1 MEKSLNQAADIS
13 RFLFKKTILNFLL
26 LQTIFRFLYDD
37 EENMSLMIKN
47 ANPQDAGTYVINAK
61 NELGAD
67 SAHLQ
72 LTVKGK
78 IVHAN

>member
-1 MEKSLNQAADIS
+1 
-13 RFLFKKTILNFLL
+13 
-26 LQTIFRFLYDD
+26 
-37 EENMSLMIKN
+37 MSLMIKN
-47 ANPQDAGTYVINAK
+47 ANPEDAGTYVINAK

-78 IVHAN
+78 IFQR